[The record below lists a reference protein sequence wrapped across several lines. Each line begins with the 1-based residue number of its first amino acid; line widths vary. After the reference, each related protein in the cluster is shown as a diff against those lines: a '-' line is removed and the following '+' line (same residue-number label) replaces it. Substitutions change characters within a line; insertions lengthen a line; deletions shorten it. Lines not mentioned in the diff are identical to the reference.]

1 MRSGRR
7 CRGFVQDSVMNREQ
21 SEFKTV
27 GNADLVIYVA
37 QIVLDDL
44 FGCSQLSRDFLVLV
58 SLNNERNNAKLFRG
72 QAITHAQSDHIV
84 FGQFTGYG
92 DVLDPG
98 LAAGHFA
105 YAIDQS

>member
-27 GNADLVIYVA
+27 GNADLVIHVA
-37 QIVLDDL
+37 QIVLDHL
-44 FGCSQLSRDFLVLV
+44 LSGAQLSRDFLVLV

-72 QAITHAQSDHIV
+72 EAIAHAQSHHVV
-84 FGQFTGYG
+84 FSELAWNR

-98 LAAGHFA
+98 LATRDFA